1 MSEAEQQQ
9 DLGERKKDELKNGL
23 MEVTNGQEGLAST
36 SAAGSTDDGV
46 KKQTEGRSDGQ
57 SQEDTFERKS
67 PQVLTAADVDAI
79 LGSQKSPSAEETKAN
94 EETKEN
100 GAVASTSNDTSNE
113 EEDATL
119 ENIPFQRV
127 SLLFCFLCYDFPVI
141 LDNI

>member
-23 MEVTNGQEGLAST
+23 MEVTSSQESLAST
-36 SAAGSTDDGV
+36 SAAGSTGDGV
-46 KKQTEGRSDGQ
+46 KKQTESQNAGQ
-57 SQEDTFERKS
+57 SREEAFERKS
-67 PQVLTAADVDAI
+67 PQELTAADVDAI
-79 LGSQKSPSAEETKAN
+79 LGSQKSPSVEDAKTN

-100 GAVASTSNDTSNE
+100 GAVASTSNDAPSE

-127 SLLFCFLCYDFPVI
+127 S
-141 LDNI
+141 